1 MSKTFFII
9 SSSDLSRP
17 GAAQFRLL
25 AIARGLCEH
34 GAKVNW
40 ILIAS
45 KVPDS
50 IANDEKYRRINFI
63 QVGKQP
69 TSIINNKLASYFYRL
84 YLLVS
89 LRPTLSHLCRDSDH
103 KALFSVGDSFLNL
116 TLVKRLCRKERILLS
131 HERTEYPYLNA
142 KSLLKRLNL
151 FLYLK
156 IFIPQC
162 DHIFVISKALRD
174 FFSALAMV
182 RKNNVPVSILNML
195 TETDRYQ
202 INEETEATPNKD
214 IVYVG
219 TMYGDKDGVYDLIS
233 AFGLIMDKVPDARLV
248 LIGDN
253 LRRERM
259 NKIYE
264 ALSNISHQDRIIFTG
279 SLGRTELIQRINQA
293 YCLALSRPN
302 NIQAK
307 YGFPTKLGEYLAT
320 GRPVIVTAVG
330 DIPFYLDDG
339 VNAFIAEPNNIQSF
353 ADKLEECFSNE
364 DKAIKIG
371 QKGQETAIKFFDYR
385 VVTRVLMEA
394 IEEEL
399 NV

>member
-89 LRPTLSHLCRDSDH
+89 LRPTLSQLCRDSDH
-103 KALFSVGDSFLNL
+103 KALFSVGDSFINL
-116 TLVKRLCRKERILLS
+116 TLMKKLCRKERILLF

-195 TETDRYQ
+195 IETDRYQ

-233 AFGLIMDKVPDARLV
+233 AFGLIMNKIADARLV

-293 YCLALSRPN
+293 HCLALSRPN

-320 GRPVIVTAVG
+320 GRPVVITGVG
-330 DIPFYLDDG
+330 DIPIYLEDG
-339 VNAFIAEPNNIQSF
+339 YNAFVSVPGQAKTFAAKLAECL
-353 ADKLEECFSNE
+353 ADEERATE
-364 DKAIKIG
+364 IG
-371 QKGQETAIKFFDYR
+371 ERGRELVYHQFNYKTATKVVFDALKVRKGI
-385 VVTRVLMEA
+385 
-394 IEEEL
+394 
-399 NV
+399 